1 MNEEQRPTTD
11 RARDGNSDVETDAG
25 TRDTE
30 TDAGSSPTGTSPPD
44 GPGEPSRSTVEP
56 TSGTAEP
63 TTATGEQPTTSRPTG
78 KLGDDHALTVRAR
91 AYAHSVVTGHDWPID
106 EEDVDLDRLTWK
118 TSTRARRRHGLASY
132 DGDGRVTI
140 TLSEHTYERAGF
152 EASAETI
159 RHELVH
165 AWQYQHRG
173 ELAIVTEDG
182 VVASTYH
189 EKQDEQSMA
198 IGEQDEQSATLQEQ
212 DERVIRVA
220 TGHGDSFRAWL
231 APLDIEGRRVKH
243 YRKTRADYA
252 YTYECPECETWRG
265 AHRLCKRV
273 RQAAHGTTGST
284 GYRYC
289 TACESLLQLRRG
301 PVFLEHGDHDDDAIR
316 AFARG
321 EDADLPT
328 VAASDVEPVRR
339 PVR

>member
-1 MNEEQRPTTD
+1 MREERRPTTD
-11 RARDGNSDVETDAG
+11 RALDGDGNVEIEAEI
-25 TRDTE
+25 RDTGTFADSPSRAGARRADE
-30 TDAGSSPTGTSPPD
+30 T
-44 GPGEPSRSTVEP
+44 GEPMMVASEP
-56 TSGTAEP
+56 L
-63 TTATGEQPTTSRPTG
+63 GE
-78 KLGDDHALTVRAR
+78 LGDDHELTARAR

-106 EEDVDLDRLTWK
+106 EADVDLERLTWK

-189 EKQDEQSMA
+189 GKGDEQSK
-198 IGEQDEQSATLQEQ
+198 ESQERDEQATELRERDEQVAELQER
-212 DERVIRVA
+212 DERVVRVA

-231 APLDIEGRRVKH
+231 APLDIEGRCVKH

-273 RQAAHGTTGST
+273 RQAAHGTAGST

-301 PVFLEHGDHDDDAIR
+301 SVFLEHAHHDDDAIR

-321 EDADLPT
+321 DDDGLPT
-328 VAASDVEPVRR
+328 VRVSEVVPVRR
-339 PVR
+339 PG